1 MFGFGAY
8 EILFFSLI
16 LLLLFGKRLP
26 GLMHSLGKSVTEF
39 KRGVSDTSTEATELL
54 N

>member
-1 MFGFGAY
+1 MFGFSMY
-8 EILFFSLI
+8 ELLFFSLI

-39 KRGVSDTSTEATELL
+39 KRGVSDTSAEATELS